1 MRKLIGIDLF
11 AGAGGLS
18 EGILQSG
25 NIELKAHVEWEIPM
39 VKVLRERLVQKWKE
53 TPEEALEKV
62 IHFDI
67 QKTDELLNG
76 IKEKDSA
83 YIKTNSPYM
92 VNGGL
97 KALIGKDPVDVI
109 VGGPPCQAYSVAG
122 RAQDKDGM
130 KNDYRNYLFLSF
142 AKVVSE
148 LKPKVFVFENVPGIL
163 SAKPNGIN
171 ITEEIYKEFDKIGYQ
186 ILHPNELKN
195 AVFNTVDYEVPQQR
209 RRVVIFGVRK
219 GSGISLNELY
229 DTLRS
234 FASNK
239 HLTVRDAISNLPK
252 IYPLKESYKS
262 GNKNISHEIVK
273 TNLTSHIARFV
284 NQKNQEIFS
293 EWVTKGLNSLS
304 TQEQVDYYYKKT
316 GHKTNHPK
324 YRSLEWDKPSP
335 TVVAHLYKD
344 GYMFIHPDAEQ
355 KRSITVREAANLMT
369 FPEDFNFNVTDSY
382 AYKMIGNAVPVNFAK
397 YIGLTLNKV
406 LSK

>member
-1 MRKLIGIDLF
+1 
-11 AGAGGLS
+11 
-18 EGILQSG
+18 
-25 NIELKAHVEWEIPM
+25 M

-76 IKEKDSA
+76 IKEKDSE

-109 VGGPPCQAYSVAG
+109 VGGPPCKAYSVAG